1 MKKSGGYFFKL
12 NSRGITLVE
21 VIVTSGVF
29 LLFVVAVY
37 GAINMVFKIVYQSRL
52 KIVETSVL
60 AEQVEIARN
69 MPYDRIGIVN
79 GVPPGDIPRTQSVT
93 RNNMPFTITATVRN
107 FDDTYDGTIGG
118 TPNDL
123 SPADYKLV
131 EFSIICDS
139 CRQQTPVILST
150 IIGPRNLEGASDN
163 GALFIQ
169 AFDKN
174 GLAVVGANVHVVNT
188 SVNPAID
195 LTETTD
201 NDGWLKLVDIP
212 TSTMGYQITV
222 SKDGYSSDYTMSAS
236 AEVPTPL
243 KPPANVATQMVT
255 EIYFSIDRLGSLNLH
270 TMGPTCVPIG
280 GTGLNLHG
288 TEKLLGI
295 EPDVYKL
302 DEDFTT
308 DGGGDYSFPT
318 IEWDKYYLSPLLT
331 TYDVGG
337 SIPMLPVN
345 IEPGQNQE
353 MSVILRP
360 HTTNSLLVKI
370 KDAGTGLP
378 LSLATVRL
386 YEVGYDETETTDLG
400 YTRQTDWS
408 GGSGQDE
415 YVTLDKYFSD
425 DGGID
430 NNSPSGS
437 LTLKRTGGDYV
448 PSGILESSTFD
459 LGGAVDFRNIIFEP
473 LDQPTEAGIN
483 PIRFQIATTNS
494 STPASWDFLGP
505 DGTTGTYY
513 DLVNTVINPLHN
525 GNRYLRYKVFLSTVD
540 ENYTPLLSE
549 LAFTF
554 TNACIPP
561 GQAFFNS
568 LSAVTYNIEVSRSGY
583 APYTGTVEV
592 SGRSDVEINMSLEE

>member
-1 MKKSGGYFFKL
+1 MNKSGGYFFKL

-21 VIVTSGVF
+21 VIVAAGVF
-29 LLFVVAVY
+29 LLFVVGVY

-60 AEQVEIARN
+60 AEQVATVRN
-69 MPYDRIGIVN
+69 MVYDEIGIVN
-79 GVPPGDIPRTQSVT
+79 GVQTGEIPRTQNVT

-107 FDDTYDGTIGG
+107 FVDNYDGTIGG
-118 TPNDL
+118 NPNDL

-169 AFDKN
+169 VFDKN
-174 GLAVVGANVHVVNT
+174 GLAVVGANVHVVNN
-188 SVNPAID
+188 SVNPVID

-201 NDGWLKLVDIP
+201 NDGWLKLVDVP
-212 TSTMGYQITV
+212 TSTMGYQITA
-222 SKDGYSSDYTMSAS
+222 SKEGYSSDYTLSPS
-236 AEVPTPL
+236 PEVPTPVKL
-243 KPPANVATQMVT
+243 PANVASQMVT

-270 TMGPTCVPIG
+270 TMGPSCVPIG
-280 GTGLNLHG
+280 GVGLNLHG

-295 EPDVYKL
+295 EPNVYKL

-331 TYDVGG
+331 TYDVAG

-360 HTTNSLLVKI
+360 HTTNSLLVKV
-370 KDAGTGLP
+370 KDAGTSLP
-378 LSLATVRL
+378 LSSATIRL
-386 YEVGYDETETTDLG
+386 YDGTYDQTETTDLG

-408 GGSGQDE
+408 VGSGQDE
-415 YVTLDKYFSD
+415 YITLDKYFSD
-425 DGGID
+425 DSGVD
-430 NNSPSGS
+430 NDSPVGS

-459 LGGAVDFRNIIFEP
+459 LGGSVDFRNIIFEP
-473 LDQPTEAGIN
+473 LSQPVETGASS
-483 PIRFQIATTNS
+483 IRFQIATTNS
-494 STPASWDFLGP
+494 STPASWDYIGP
-505 DGTTGTYY
+505 DGTAGTYY
-513 DLVNTVINPLHN
+513 NLVDTVINPIHD
-525 GNRYLRYKVFLSTVD
+525 GNRYLRYKVFLSTANQD
-540 ENYTPLLSE
+540 YTSILSE

-554 TNACIPP
+554 TNACLPP

-568 LSAVTYNIEVSRSGY
+568 LSATVYNIEVSRSGY
-583 APYTGTVEV
+583 APYTGIIEV
-592 SGRSDVEINMSLEE
+592 SGQSDVMID